1 MHIIPKH
8 QEGQIMRAK
17 QLSDLLKKGDRV
29 AVSNITGREASQVT
43 EVSQEYCAN
52 IIGGWALGKGGQTI
66 KTPQGSIHVYATFE
80 ELLRLTPKE
89 KHPNKILIYSPP
101 DAVYG
106 EVKEILKYGAGVV
119 DTLYII
125 TEHVSVEVT
134 AKIYRLCLAAKVN
147 AVGCNTLGII
157 NVHDHVRIGA
167 VGGDTPEESFKPG
180 SVTIISNSGNMVNT
194 ISSYLASVGMQVS
207 FGISTGKDRLILF
220 ALRYFLLLAEK
231 DDKTKIIVLYV
242 EPGGTY
248 EEEAITW
255 MRSKKFS
262 KPVVVYVGGAIAE
275 KTNVSLGHAGAVVD
289 GKMSSAAG
297 KKTLFDDYFGVP
309 PYDPAKKYRDMA
321 DQAKSLSRGIRVNIL
336 HHIPQAVDLITQVL
350 HIPKDSSNFRPLK
363 LNPWFSDLREL
374 GKELPAKISLSR
386 GTIPEPYKSQYQ
398 QLRKGFVDT
407 MVRQP
412 MRSAS
417 RASANDGA
425 VPRIYGYS
433 LMDVMRERSFI
444 AGLILYW
451 TGSLPENQF
460 EEKLAE
466 MTLTASL
473 TNGPGTISAQG
484 GKLSASAGNRP
495 HTAMIGTLASIGTVH
510 GGNGAKA
517 VSFLLDIFSKT
528 SLLNPYDKSFN
539 PTPLAYEA
547 AAAFKKKKDAAKA
560 IGLEYEK
567 IPCLGHPVFAK
578 KAVNYDPREQVI
590 YQFIEGNGKT
600 QVFLKFYHALA
611 EALREN
617 GATSR
622 VMAVN
627 VDAAIAC
634 VWLGLCWKAIIAK
647 DMTTRRAMDIP
658 FAAFALGRAAGGVG
672 EFLDHQD
679 YGTPM
684 DMRIP
689 VQECRSL
696 TRSREMG
703 KRVLGKGV

>member
-1 MHIIPKH
+1 
-8 QEGQIMRAK
+8 MRAK

-43 EVSQEYCAN
+43 GISQKYCAN
-52 IIGGWALGKGGQTI
+52 IIGGWALGKGGQTL
-66 KTPQGSIHVYATFE
+66 KTSQGSIRVFATFE

-89 KHPNKILIYSPP
+89 NHPNKILIYSPP

-106 EVKEILKYGAGVV
+106 EVKEILKYGAGIV

-134 AKIYRLCLAAKVN
+134 AKIYRLCLTARVN
-147 AVGCNTLGII
+147 VVGCNTLGII

-167 VGGDTPEESFKPG
+167 VGGDSPEESFKPG

-220 ALRYFLLLAEK
+220 ALQYFLMLAEK
-231 DDKTKIIVLYV
+231 DENTKIIVLYI

-248 EEEAITW
+248 EAEAIAW
-255 MRSKKFS
+255 MRRKKFS
-262 KPVVVYVGGAIAE
+262 KSIVVYVGGAIAE

-289 GKMSSAAG
+289 GKMSSAGG
-297 KKTLFDDYFGVP
+297 KKALFDDYFGIP
-309 PYDPAKKYRDMA
+309 PFDPTKKYRKISENA
-321 DQAKSLSRGIRVNIL
+321 EVLSRGIRVNIL
-336 HHIPQAVDLITQVL
+336 HHIPLAVDLITQVL
-350 HIPKDSSNFRPLK
+350 HIPKDSSNFQPLK
-363 LNPWFSDLREL
+363 LNPWFSNLREL
-374 GKELPAKISLSR
+374 GKELPAKLSLSR
-386 GTIPEPYKSQYQ
+386 GNIPEPYKSQYQ
-398 QLRKGFVDT
+398 QLRKGFIDT

-412 MRSAS
+412 LRGTS

-433 LMDVMRERSFI
+433 LMDLMQERSFI

-451 TGSLPENQF
+451 TGSLPRNTF
-460 EEKLAE
+460 EERLAE

-484 GKLSASAGNRP
+484 AKLSASAGNRP

-528 SLLNPYDKSFN
+528 GLINPYDVSFD
-539 PTPLAYEA
+539 PIPLATEA

-560 IGLEYEK
+560 IGLEYER
-567 IPCLGHPVFAK
+567 IPCLGHPVFSRE
-578 KAVNYDPREQVI
+578 AVNYDPREQVI
-590 YQFIEGNGKT
+590 YRFIEKNGKS

-634 VWLGLCWKAIIAK
+634 VWLGLCWKAIVAK
-647 DMTTRRAMDIP
+647 EMTTRRAMDIP
-658 FAAFALGRAAGGVG
+658 FAAFALGRAAGGAG

-696 TRSREMG
+696 TRPRDLTAE
-703 KRVLGKGV
+703 K